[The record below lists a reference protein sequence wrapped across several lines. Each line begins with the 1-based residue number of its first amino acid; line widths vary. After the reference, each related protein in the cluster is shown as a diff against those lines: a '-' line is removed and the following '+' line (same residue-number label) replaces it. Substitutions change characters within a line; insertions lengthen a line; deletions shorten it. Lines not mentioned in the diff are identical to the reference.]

1 MADLTEPNM
10 GSGNGLPDPFSEFM
24 ANRRTN
30 LPVQV
35 EVLAERVAA
44 LERALPE
51 IKADVKAVLSL
62 VTDLK
67 VSLATKPTERD
78 FAELTRSVDQLQQ
91 NRAFMLGGWKVITVI
106 SAVVSF
112 LASALMSWLRAHW

>member
-78 FAELTRSVDQLQQ
+78 FAELARSVDQLQQ

>member
-112 LASALMSWLRAHW
+112 LASALMSWLLAHW

>member
-10 GSGNGLPDPFSEFM
+10 GSGNPLPDPFSEFM

-112 LASALMSWLRAHW
+112 LASALMSWLRAH

>member
-10 GSGNGLPDPFSEFM
+10 GSGNGLPDPFSEFV
-24 ANRRTN
+24 ANRRAN
-30 LPVQV
+30 LHVQV